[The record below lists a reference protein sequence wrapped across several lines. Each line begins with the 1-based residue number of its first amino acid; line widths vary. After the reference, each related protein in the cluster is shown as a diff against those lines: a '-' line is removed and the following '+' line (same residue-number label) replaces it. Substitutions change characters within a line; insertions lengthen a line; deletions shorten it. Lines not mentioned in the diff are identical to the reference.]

1 MVDRLL
7 VTHKSTNAPENA
19 AEIGP
24 TVGKHST
31 RSLKGAFSCKETRG
45 RSTFRRS
52 ESRNLTVTY
61 HNTSAVKR
69 RSRLHVG
76 VVDACYQLT
85 VETNSGLAHK
95 TVRPDQSNDGLI
107 VRSPRCGATKA
118 SSLGQAW
125 QHNYQASPR
134 YTICPLKTHTGRLIT
149 TPLSITNTFPVANT
163 HKAMLQESS
172 FVRGC

>member
-1 MVDRLL
+1 MVFGRGRAATLLSCSTSSLIMVDRLL
-7 VTHKSTNAPENA
+7 MTHKSTWKCCRKPR
-19 AEIGP
+19 IGP

-31 RSLKGAFSCKETRG
+31 WSLKRGSSCKETRS
-45 RSTFRRS
+45 RSTIRRS

-61 HNTSAVKR
+61 HNTTAVKR

-85 VETNSGLAHK
+85 VETNSGLADK

-107 VRSPRCGATKA
+107 VRSPPKA

-125 QHNYQASPR
+125 QQNYQASPR
-134 YTICPLKTHTGRLIT
+134 YTICPLKHTR
-149 TPLSITNTFPVANT
+149 AD
-163 HKAMLQESS
+163 
-172 FVRGC
+172 